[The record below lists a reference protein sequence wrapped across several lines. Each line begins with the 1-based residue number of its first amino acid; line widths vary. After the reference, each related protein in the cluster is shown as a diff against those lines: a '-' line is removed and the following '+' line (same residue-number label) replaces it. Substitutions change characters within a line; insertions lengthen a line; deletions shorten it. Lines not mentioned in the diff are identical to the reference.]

1 VDRALERET
10 EAGLVRR
17 FQAGDQAARDELV
30 HRYLPLARRLAAR
43 YRHSSEPFEDLAQVA
58 SLALV
63 KAVHRFDPD
72 RGATLS
78 TYAVPTIVG
87 ELKRHFRDRG
97 WAVRMPREL
106 QERGAKLSRTID
118 LLANR
123 LGRSPS
129 VAEVADRLG
138 LDLEQ
143 ALEAMEAAQ
152 AYSAISLDADDGSED
167 GLPLTDMLGREDPG
181 FELVEYGAAIGDALE
196 QMSERDRM
204 VLHLRFVEDLTQ
216 SEIAARVGVSQM
228 QVSRILRGA
237 LIELRRSVGERA
249 G

>member
-1 VDRALERET
+1 VDRVLERET
-10 EAGLVRR
+10 EVGLVRR
-17 FQAGDQAARDELV
+17 FKAGDQAARDELV

-43 YRHSSEPFEDLAQVA
+43 YRHSSESFEDLAQVA

-63 KAVHRFDPD
+63 KAVDRFDPD

-78 TYAVPTIVG
+78 TYAVPTIIG

-97 WAVRMPREL
+97 WSVRMPREL
-106 QERGAKLSRTID
+106 QERGAKVSRTVD
-118 LLANR
+118 QLANR

-129 VAEVADRLG
+129 VTEVADRLG
-138 LDLEQ
+138 LDIEE

-167 GLPLTDMLGREDPG
+167 GLPLTDTLGREDPG

-196 QMSERDRM
+196 QMSERERM

-216 SEIAARVGVSQM
+216 SEIAAQVGVSQM

-237 LIELRRSVGERA
+237 LIELRRSVGEKA
-249 G
+249 S